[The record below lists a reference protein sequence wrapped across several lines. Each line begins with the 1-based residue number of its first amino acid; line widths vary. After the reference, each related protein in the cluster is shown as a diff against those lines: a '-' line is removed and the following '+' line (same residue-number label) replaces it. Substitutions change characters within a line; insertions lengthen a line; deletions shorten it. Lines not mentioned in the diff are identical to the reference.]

1 MILSLWVGWLRI
13 GLFGFG
19 GGPSVIP
26 LMRAECVGR
35 AWMTDAKFLDA
46 LALGNAL
53 PGPIAVKMAVAIGNH
68 AAGWPGAVVALLG
81 LCLPGVALMVG
92 LAALFAR
99 FREHPSVGGMLKGA
113 RAAVVGML
121 IWTVWELFP
130 DGVRDLRGGLVA
142 AGALI
147 LLLLHVHPAWV
158 IALAL
163 AIGAFFR

>member
-1 MILSLWVGWLRI
+1 VILSLWVGWLRI

-35 AWMTDAKFLDA
+35 AWMTDAQFLDA

-68 AAGWPGAVVALLG
+68 AAGWFGAVVALVG

-92 LAALFAR
+92 LAALFSR

-113 RAAVVGML
+113 RAAVVGM
-121 IWTVWELFP
+121 VP
-130 DGVRDLRGGLVA
+130 DGVRDLRGGMVA

-147 LLLLHVHPAWV
+147 LLLMQVHPAWV